1 MEWSPQQEKALAAVR
16 AWMADPNGPQ
26 VFRLDGYAGTGKT
39 TIARDIYNEFQSI
52 ACAYTGK
59 AASVLASK
67 GLSNASTVHRLIY
80 VPMGNDNR
88 KVDELRNELG
98 LLEKVQ
104 TPSKGL
110 LQRMEAVR
118 RALRE
123 AENLASKPQF
133 ILAEESAVSNY
144 ELVIVDE
151 RSMLGQRMG
160 EDLLSFGVKVLLL
173 GDPGQLDPVG
183 DTGFMV
189 DGECEYLLTEI
200 HRQARDNPI
209 IHLATLVRE
218 GKRLQIG
225 DYGLA
230 RVVPWGSVPKEE
242 AISADMVLCGT
253 NKLRMSINM
262 RHRQLD
268 GRTGLMPNAG
278 ERLVCLKNNH
288 DLGLLN
294 GTLWTCVS
302 DANEHYD
309 DGDESVHL
317 RICPDT
323 GGSEFGIGAEAA
335 IFINEEDKSK
345 WPRWEQFTF
354 GYALTVHKS
363 QGSQWDNVLM
373 FDDWTR
379 AENHAKWLYTGIT
392 RAAERLTLVQRR

>member
-1 MEWSPQQEKALAAVR
+1 MQYSPQQEAALAAVR
-16 AWMADPNGPQ
+16 AWMADPNGKPF
-26 VFRLDGYAGTGKT
+26 FRLDGYAGTGKT
-39 TIARDIYNEFQSI
+39 TIAREIYNEFRSV

-67 GLSNASTVHRLIY
+67 GLGNASTVHRLIY
-80 VPMGNDNR
+80 VPMGNDMR
-88 KVDELRNELG
+88 RLDELRNELA

-110 LQRMEAVR
+110 LMRMDAVR

-123 AENLASKPQF
+123 AEAAASKPQF
-133 ILAEESAVSNY
+133 ILAEESAITSY
-144 ELVIVDE
+144 DLVIVDE

-160 EDLLSFGVKVLLL
+160 EDLVSFGVRVLAL

-183 DTGFMV
+183 DVGYMV
-189 DGECEYLLTEI
+189 DGECEFMLTEI

-209 IHLATLVRE
+209 IDLATQVRM
-218 GKRLQIG
+218 GKHLRLGQ
-225 DYGLA
+225 YGESS
-230 RVVPWGSVPKEE
+230 VVPWGSVS
-242 AISADMVLCGT
+242 ANRATAADMVLCGT
-253 NKLRMSINM
+253 NRLRQSINM
-262 RHRQLD
+262 RHRQLA
-268 GRTGLMPNAG
+268 GRVGLMPNAG

-294 GTLWTCVS
+294 GTLWTSVS
-302 DANEHYD
+302 DANEYYD

-317 RICPDT
+317 RLCPDS
-323 GGSEFGIGAEAA
+323 GGAEFGISAEAP
-335 IFINEEDKSK
+335 IFIDEEQKAK
-345 WPRWEQFTF
+345 WPRYEQFTF

-363 QGSQWDNVLM
+363 QGSQWDDVLI

-392 RAAERLTLVQRR
+392 RAAERVTVVQR